1 MKPIL
6 SMLKFGAIA
15 VLFAALHYAVFSVNY
30 VEAEIPGA
38 GENPAAAGIVTA
50 VLSFPLGYLA
60 RLPSLAELFPVIVAV
75 NSLLWGVACA
85 WGILLLVRSM
95 RRPRSAS

>member
-1 MKPIL
+1 
-6 SMLKFGAIA
+6 MLKFGAIA